1 MSVPLEFL
9 NDLSAPP
16 AGQSL
21 GDQLAEVVTDNG
33 RVSSLL
39 DCLATTDKP
48 ALYSPDMTRPP
59 LTHAMLHDHV
69 KNFALPTSGLHER
82 LGPNDRIMLALP
94 TGAENAVVIMSIAS
108 YHTGAPVNFNC
119 TATELAEDAHRLKAK
134 AVVTTRDA
142 ANRLELR
149 KLRKEL
155 GAEII
160 FVHPRALGAAGLYD
174 LSIMTDSENEAEWDQ
189 IIYNFPPPSKLHYL
203 TDQSLVLHTSG
214 TSGKKKVS
222 HRRRCSRGYFS
233 LTHIAGCTLQPPLSY
248 RRDLLCQQVLGS
260 VRRGREQYVY
270 IRTLV
275 SSTAHHLFPSQ

>member
-33 RVSSLL
+33 RVNSLL

-149 KLRKEL
+149 KLRSEL

-160 FVHPRALGAAGLYD
+160 FVHPRSLGAAGLYD
-174 LSIMTDSENEAEWDQ
+174 LSIMTDSEDEEEWDQ
-189 IIYNFPPPSKLHYL
+189 IIYNFPPPSKLHCL

-222 HRRRCSRGYFS
+222 RRRRCCRRVSR
-233 LTHIAGCTLQPPLSY
+233 
-248 RRDLLCQQVLGS
+248 
-260 VRRGREQYVY
+260 
-270 IRTLV
+270 
-275 SSTAHHLFPSQ
+275 